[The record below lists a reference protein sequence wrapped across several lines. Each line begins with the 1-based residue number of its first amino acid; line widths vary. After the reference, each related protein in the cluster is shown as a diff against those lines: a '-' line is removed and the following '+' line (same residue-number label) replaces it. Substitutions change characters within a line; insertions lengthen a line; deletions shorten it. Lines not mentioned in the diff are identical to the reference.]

1 MFPRSPA
8 DPEKPRKPSAVSN
21 AFAGRRRNYG
31 LKRKG
36 LSLHSLRHTF
46 ATILISKGV
55 NIKLVSIMLGHSDAA
70 ITLKI
75 YNARDEERPAPG
87 RQSDGRVLQRGRI
100 AGVKSCARHSSAS

>member
-1 MFPRSPA
+1 MRKHSCSRATKIRPRSVT
-8 DPEKPRKPSAVSN
+8 D
-21 AFAGRRRNYG
+21 AFAGRLRKYG

-55 NIKLVSIMLGHSDAA
+55 NIKLVSKMLGHSDAA

-75 YNARDEERPAPG
+75 YAHVMRDDQQQAVRAMDEFFSA
-87 RQSDGRVLQRGRI
+87 
-100 AGVKSCARHSSAS
+100 AG